1 MRVKLNQKSNL
12 VSCVEGQNWHKIH
25 PKNINWGPSIIS
37 QLLPSQLSTSSV
49 VPLHKQI
56 VLHRDG
62 FICSAQSFCA
72 MAAASLSFHP
82 VYSRISSLP
91 TSSQHQT
98 YVSLLSHPPFTSRCS
113 LLTVGYRQKA
123 FGFCSVTRIRSPS
136 PLMRA
141 NASVNREPM
150 MPPYN
155 VLITGSTKGPFLL

>member
-1 MRVKLNQKSNL
+1 MRVKFNQKSKL
-12 VSCVEGQNWHKIH
+12 VSPGEGQNWQLNSS
-25 PKNINWGPSIIS
+25 KNINCGPSIIS
-37 QLLPSQLSTSSV
+37 QLLPSQLSSSSV

-56 VLHRDG
+56 VLHRE
-62 FICSAQSFCA
+62 ILSARSFCA

-82 VYSRISSLP
+82 VYSRISPLP
-91 TSSQHQT
+91 TPSQHQT
-98 YVSLLSHPPFTSRCS
+98 YVSLLCHPPFTSRCS
-113 LLTVGYRQKA
+113 LLTVGSRQKT

-155 VLITGSTKGPFLL
+155 VLITGSTKGPFLLW